1 MTPQTTGLIIG
12 GLLPALLYG
21 ASAIFQRGST
31 GIGIGI
37 GPFMIAAGIAVLLTG
52 TALLWLDLGR
62 EWSVRSALLAM
73 GSGAA
78 WGIGTSLVAVALVR
92 YGIPLG
98 KLVPLYSM
106 NSLIAVTLALWIFA
120 EWKQVK
126 VPQLLIGSILIVIGG
141 TLVARA

>member
-1 MTPQTTGLIIG
+1 MTPATTGLIIG

-31 GIGIGI
+31 GLGIGI
-37 GPFMIAAGIAVLLTG
+37 GPFLIAAGIAVLLTG
-52 TALLWLDLGR
+52 MALLWLDPGR
-62 EWSVRSALLAM
+62 AWSVRSAALAM
-73 GSGAA
+73 GSGTA

-98 KLVPLYSM
+98 KLVPLYNM
-106 NSLIAVTLALWIFA
+106 NSLVAVTLALVIFA

-126 VPQLLIGSILIVIGG
+126 VPQLLIGSMLIVMGG
-141 TLVARA
+141 TLVSKA